1 MEQRIV
7 PRQGEVWDIDFDPI
21 RGHEQGERR
30 PALVISHNRFN
41 QNISALCLVIPF
53 TSRQRRTTVEF
64 HMMPP
69 EGGLNSPSAL
79 LTNQVRSVSRERFL
93 RKRGDVD
100 GATLE
105 SILVVVRRFLTSS

>member
-21 RGHEQGERR
+21 RGHERGGRR

-41 QNISALCLVIPF
+41 QTISAQCLVIPF
-53 TSRQRRTTVEF
+53 ASRQRGTTVEF

-79 LTNQVRSVSRERFL
+79 VTNQAGFL
-93 RKRGDVD
+93 RNAFRGSV
-100 GATLE
+100 AMWNKQ
-105 SILVVVRRFLTSS
+105 RWNRSSSL